1 MALNAPFWAYAVHAG
16 PREVGSGPD
25 HSQSFVRREVFTR
38 LLKTSSAPMP
48 ACRHQQHYVCV
59 QNPVKLAAPQVTFR
73 LIVSNCYSD
82 HGMPAEVGQPG
93 PAALR
98 APMAVP

>member
-1 MALNAPFWAYAVHAG
+1 MLHFGHMLCTQDPVRLAAAQITLKFG
-16 PREVGSGPD
+16 
-25 HSQSFVRREVFTR
+25 RREVFTR

-98 APMAVP
+98 ALMAVP